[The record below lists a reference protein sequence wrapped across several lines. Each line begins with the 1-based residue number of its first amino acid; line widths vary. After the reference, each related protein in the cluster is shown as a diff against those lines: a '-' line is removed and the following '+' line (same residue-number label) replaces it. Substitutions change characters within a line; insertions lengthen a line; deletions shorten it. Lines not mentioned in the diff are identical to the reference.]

1 MFRPY
6 L

>member
-6 L
+6 